1 MDIYDV
7 IIEPLLTE
15 KSERLKWEEGKYT
28 FEVHMKANKIEIKRA
43 VSEIYDVD
51 VEKVN
56 TMIMP
61 AKFSG
66 LPGRRRSIRD
76 NVWKKAIITL
86 APGQRIAELEA

>member
-15 KSERLKWEEGKYT
+15 KTEQLKWDEGKYS

-76 NVWKKAIITL
+76 NVWKKAIVTVT
-86 APGQRIAELEA
+86 PGQRIPELEA